1 VALALGCRVAPRSIF
16 HRKNYFYPDLP
27 KGYQISQYDIP
38 LGSGGSLADV
48 RIHRVHLEEDAAKLS
63 HVGDT
68 GRIHGSGA
76 SLVDFNRGGTPLV
89 EIVTEP
95 DIRSGA
101 EAREWLQLLRT
112 TLRQLGVSDVNM
124 EEGSLRCDANISV
137 RRPGTE
143 PLGTKTEL
151 KNMNSFRFIERGIAA
166 EVKRQVGLLEGGG
179 EVMQETLHF
188 DPATGSLTSLRS
200 KEYAHDYRYFPEP
213 DLVPLAPSQAQIEE
227 ARGRLPELPG
237 ARRDRYASELGL
249 APDDA
254 AQLAFDAELGAFFER
269 AAELAVAPARDDPAR
284 EHIRKEA
291 IAQLESAIAA
301 LPIAYR
307 VPIILKEIVGL
318 SVNEVA
324 IAAGIPPGTVKSHLH
339 RGRLMLRRWLE
350 GVLPRKP
357 VPAPEYSR
365 QVCLDL
371 LHAKQN
377 ALDCGRPF
385 PVGDEVVSERC
396 LAVFESLD
404 FVLEACADVG
414 RGALPPE
421 LARTLERT
429 LAEGA

>member
-1 VALALGCRVAPRSIF
+1 MPALESQKPREAAIPVLLRQEGGRLYQLGRRLCGNDEDASDLVQETFLQAFRKWHQFEGRSRPSTWLYTI
-16 HRKNYFYPDLP
+16 
-27 KGYQISQYDIP
+27 
-38 LGSGGSLADV
+38 AV
-48 RIHRVHLEEDAAKLS
+48 RICRRMHRLRAGEPEKLE
-63 HVGDT
+63 
-68 GRIHGSGA
+68 
-76 SLVDFNRGGTPLV
+76 SLD
-89 EIVTEP
+89 
-95 DIRSGA
+95 D
-101 EAREWLQLLRT
+101 LLPY
-112 TLRQLGVSDVNM
+112 G
-124 EEGSLRCDANISV
+124 
-137 RRPGTE
+137 
-143 PLGTKTEL
+143 
-151 KNMNSFRFIERGIAA
+151 
-166 EVKRQVGLLEGGG
+166 
-179 EVMQETLHF
+179 
-188 DPATGSLTSLRS
+188 
-200 KEYAHDYRYFPEP
+200 
-213 DLVPLAPSQAQIEE
+213 
-227 ARGRLPELPG
+227 
-237 ARRDRYASELGL
+237 
-249 APDDA
+249 
-254 AQLAFDAELGAFFER
+254 

-429 LAEGA
+429 LAGR